1 MLLVVVTIM
10 CTETVCMTLTC
21 PVLFTRNQGDVNG
34 DGHIDLLVSQ
44 QGKYMVV
51 VEVFV
56 HVQQPN
62 AH

>member
-21 PVLFTRNQGDVNG
+21 PVLFTRQGDVNG

-44 QGKYMVV
+44 QGKYMLV

>member
-1 MLLVVVTIM
+1 MYRNRLHDTNLSCFVYS
-10 CTETVCMTLTC
+10 
-21 PVLFTRNQGDVNG
+21 NQGDVNG